1 MTESAYTYCG
11 SDLEAYRPV
20 FVAEE
25 RDGEHTPAGRFCDYA
40 CPSAYIDEEKL
51 VYGDA
56 RSFDPEA

>member
-1 MTESAYTYCG
+1 
-11 SDLEAYRPV
+11 V